1 MQLCFYLQLKFQ
13 LSSAF
18 TDTYRANNTTKF
30 FIMTDAV
37 TKPENQIQND
47 PFVSLGRIMLANG
60 IL

>member
-47 PFVSLGRIMLANG
+47 
-60 IL
+60 